1 MNTSQRR
8 GVNGK
13 ASEKVG
19 EMQAEIRSGNSGDG
33 DIEGIILYNFYQDG
47 GERLA

>member
-1 MNTSQRR
+1 MNISQRG

-19 EMQAEIRSGNSGDG
+19 EAKIRFGNSGDG
-33 DIEGIILYNFYQDG
+33 DSEGIIL
-47 GERLA
+47 